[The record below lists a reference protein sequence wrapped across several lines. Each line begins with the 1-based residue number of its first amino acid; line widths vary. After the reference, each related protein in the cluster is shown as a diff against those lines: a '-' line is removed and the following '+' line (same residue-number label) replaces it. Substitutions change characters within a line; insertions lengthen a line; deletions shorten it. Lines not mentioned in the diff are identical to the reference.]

1 MECKPVRRK
10 IQQSLTVWPKV
21 FRLLRY
27 SGLKLSVIV
36 FVLTLIEV
44 FVGIGV
50 LYVIKL
56 LIDAISTQFAD
67 GDAVDTGPV
76 FFYLFLTGAG
86 LVGAVAVQAMA
97 NLARTAQGMLV
108 ADYVDREI
116 HSRAIEVD
124 LGFYESP
131 AYFDS
136 LQRAREAGTQRPAQV
151 VSTALMLFKSVL
163 LLVGILVLLAN
174 IEWRVLP
181 AILVAMLAVLFIRLK
196 FTRVL
201 FQWQKNR
208 IQLERRAG
216 YLDWL
221 ITSDIHAKE
230 LRLGNLGHHLKELYS
245 SLRMRIRSEHYAI
258 EKRKA
263 VAELVV
269 SGLGALIFAGAVAF
283 LVTQTLTGA
292 LSVGDLV
299 LFVLLFRRAESS
311 GQEFTR
317 QLSKLYDDQL
327 FLGQLFS
334 FLSVEPQLTA
344 ASPPE
349 PLPEPIKGG
358 LTFENVTFQYPS
370 NSAPALQRINLTVR
384 PGQIVALVGENGS
397 GKTSL
402 VKLMTRLYD
411 PDQGR
416 ITLDGQDIRVFDPMS
431 YRRLFSVIFQDYAR
445 YAATVRDNIRF
456 GDIQQPEDSAK
467 IVEAAKRAD
476 ADSFIRT
483 LDQAYD
489 TPLTRMFD
497 NGRELSL
504 GQWQRVA
511 LARAFFPS
519 SDIIIMDEPTSAMD
533 PRAEF
538 ELFENLRDKIGG
550 RAALLISHRL
560 STVRMADYTYVLDQ
574 GRIIEHGTH
583 DDLIAAQ
590 GQYADLFERQ
600 GRNYRETASLFS
612 VPKQKN

>member
-1 MECKPVRRK
+1 MNRK
-10 IQQSLTVWPKV
+10 IQDSLTVWPKV

-27 SGLKLSVIV
+27 SSMRLTAIV
-36 FVLTLIEV
+36 FVLTSIEV
-44 FVGIGV
+44 IVGIGV

-56 LIDAISTQFAD
+56 LIDAISTQFATD
-67 GDAVDTGPV
+67 SDVDTGPV
-76 FFYLFLTGAG
+76 FFYLLLTGAG
-86 LVGAVAVQAMA
+86 LMGAVAIQTLA

-116 HSRAIEVD
+116 HSRAISVD

-151 VSTALMLFKSVL
+151 VSTALMIFKSVL
-163 LLVGILVLLAN
+163 FLIGIFVMLAS

-196 FTRVL
+196 FTRTL

-221 ITSDIHAKE
+221 ITSDTHAKE
-230 LRLGNLGHHLKELYS
+230 LRLGDLGDHLKERYS
-245 SLRMRIRSEHYAI
+245 SLRKRIRAEHYAI

-263 VAELVV
+263 IAELVV

-283 LVTQTLTGA
+283 LVMQVLAGE
-292 LSVGDLV
+292 LSAGDLV

-317 QLSKLYDDQL
+317 HVSRLYDDQL
-327 FLGQLFS
+327 FLGQLFG
-334 FLSVEPQLTA
+334 FLSVQPEIRALA
-344 ASPPE
+344 APE
-349 PLPEPIKGG
+349 PLPDPITRG

-370 NSAPALQRINLTVR
+370 NSTPALERVNLTVK
-384 PGQIVALVGENGS
+384 PGQVVALVGENGS

-402 VKLMTRLYD
+402 IKLMTRLYD
-411 PDQGR
+411 PGQGR
-416 ITLDGQDIRVFDPMS
+416 ITLDGQDIRAFDPVS

-445 YAATVRDNIRF
+445 YASTVAENIRF
-456 GDIQQPEDSAK
+456 GDFRQADDSHR
-467 IVEAAKRAD
+467 IMEAARRAD
-476 ADSFIRT
+476 ADSFIST
-483 LDQAYD
+483 LDQGYD

-497 NGRELSL
+497 DGRELSL
-504 GQWQRVA
+504 GQWQRIA
-511 LARAFFPS
+511 LARAFFPA
-519 SDIIIMDEPTSAMD
+519 SDFIIMDEPTSAMD
-533 PRAEF
+533 PRTEF
-538 ELFENLRDKIGG
+538 ELFENFRAKIGH

-560 STVRMADYTYVLDQ
+560 STVRMADYTYVLDK

-590 GQYADLFERQ
+590 GHYADLFERQ
-600 GRNYRETASLFS
+600 GRNYRQTA
-612 VPKQKN
+612 

>member
-1 MECKPVRRK
+1 MKGK
-10 IQQSLTVWPKV
+10 IKDGLTVWPKV
-21 FRLLRY
+21 FHLLRY
-27 SGLKLSVIV
+27 SSMRLTVV
-36 FVLTLIEV
+36 VLILTSIEV
-44 FVGIGV
+44 VFGIGV

-56 LIDAISTQFAD
+56 LIDALSTQFAAE
-67 GDAVDTGPV
+67 GGVDTRPV

-86 LVGAVAVQAMA
+86 LVGAAAIQTLA

-116 HSRAIEVD
+116 HSRAVGVD

-151 VSTALMLFKSVL
+151 ISTALMLFKSVL
-163 LLVGILVLLAN
+163 FLVGIFVMLAS

-181 AILVAMLAVLFIRLK
+181 AILLGMLAVLLIRLK
-196 FTRVL
+196 FTRTL

-230 LRLGNLGHHLKELYS
+230 LRLGDLGDHLKDRYS
-245 SLRMRIRSEHYAI
+245 SLRNRIRTEHYAI

-263 VAELVV
+263 VAELMV
-269 SGLGALIFAGAVAF
+269 SGLGALIFAGAVTF
-283 LVTQTLTGA
+283 LVQQALAGA

-317 QLSKLYDDQL
+317 HVSKLYDDQL

-334 FLSVEPQLTA
+334 FLSVQPEIRALA
-344 ASPPE
+344 APA
-349 PLPEPIKGG
+349 PLPNPIMRG
-358 LTFENVTFQYPS
+358 LVFENVTFQYPS
-370 NSAPALQRINLTVR
+370 NNAPTLERVSLTIK
-384 PGQIVALVGENGS
+384 PGQVVALVGENGS

-402 VKLMTRLYD
+402 IKLMTRLYD
-411 PDQGR
+411 PDQGC
-416 ITLDGQDIRVFDPMS
+416 ITLDGQYIRAFDPVA

-445 YAATVRDNIRF
+445 YAATVSENIRF
-456 GDIQQPEDSAK
+456 GDVRRSDDSPG
-467 IVEAAKRAD
+467 IVEAARRAD
-476 ADSFIRT
+476 ADSFIST

-497 NGRELSL
+497 NGRDLSI
-504 GQWQRVA
+504 GQWQRIA
-511 LARAFFPS
+511 LARAFFPA
-519 SDIIIMDEPTSAMD
+519 SDFIIMDEPTSAMD

-538 ELFENLRDKIGG
+538 ELFENFREKIGD

-560 STVRMADYTYVLDQ
+560 STVRMADYTYVLDK

-583 DDLIAAQ
+583 DDLLAAQ
-590 GQYADLFERQ
+590 GHYADLFERQ
-600 GRNYRETASLFS
+600 GRNYRETA
-612 VPKQKN
+612 